1 MARAIMQRRPL
12 PVQRFMSSLSH
23 QNAHRPFKLSVG
35 VGFASKPFH
44 LESMQ
49 SKMKTKDFSKTSDI
63 VRWRAE
69 MLQGYGTGFTQDAGE
84 DFFYVQEV

>member
-1 MARAIMQRRPL
+1 
-12 PVQRFMSSLSH
+12 MSSLPQ
-23 QNAHRPFKLSVG
+23 QNAHRPFKLSMG

-63 VRWRAE
+63 VRWRNATVE
-69 MLQGYGTGFTQDAGE
+69 RYAGAFTQDAGE

>member
-1 MARAIMQRRPL
+1 MARAIMQRRHL
-12 PVQRFMSSLSH
+12 PIRRYMSSL
-23 QNAHRPFKLSVG
+23 QQKRPFKLNVG
-35 VGFASKPFH
+35 IAFASKPLH

-49 SKMKTKDFSKTSDI
+49 TKMKTADFSRTNDI

-69 MLQGYGTGFTQDAGE
+69 MLQRYGSALSADAGE